1 VESARDNSRFLHNQ
15 NKFHMHSA
23 VKYKNDMNVGD
34 AGKLQILREEL
45 CRHKSLGIGFQ
56 AKDYRV

>member
-1 VESARDNSRFLHNQ
+1 
-15 NKFHMHSA
+15 MHST